1 MKTVFYF
8 GNGVNPQVLNFL
20 HLVNFFSKFNFKII
34 GQKNC
39 QYSNGSMISDEFLP
53 YSCISQTFR
62 SCADI
67 KIVSNPNHVSS
78 VYVPNPFKQVK
89 ESNDKIF
96 QCLNYHEHSDQAKL
110 VPFQSPNTRPDPYK
124 FTGIFLFNLLILFF

>member
-1 MKTVFYF
+1 
-8 GNGVNPQVLNFL
+8 
-20 HLVNFFSKFNFKII
+20 
-34 GQKNC
+34 
-39 QYSNGSMISDEFLP
+39 MISDELLH

-67 KIVSNPNHVSS
+67 KIVSNPNQVSR

-89 ESNDKIF
+89 QSNDKIF
-96 QCLNYHEHSDQAKL
+96 QCLNYHEHSDDATL
-110 VPFQSPNTRPDPYK
+110 VPFQSPNTRSDPHK

>member
-67 KIVSNPNHVSS
+67 KIVSNPNHSSS